1 MRTIS
6 TTKGTNDSGSASR
19 VNQGALAHVSSS
31 LARVERLHVHLSPQ
45 DRVARGKAARRDAP
59 RSSHGIWEP
68 DTNRL
73 DPIALLEE
81 QAKTRVPELVPIRHG
96 RMLVSPFTF
105 YRGAALIMAADLAAT
120 PQSRLTV
127 QLCGDA
133 HLSNFGVFGSPERQM
148 MFDINDFDETLPGPW
163 EWDVKRLAASFEIAG
178 REGGFA
184 PSDRRA
190 IVLAGVREYREWM
203 RHSAGMCTLDTWYA
217 HMKIRHMLDW
227 IRTEVKEERLGKKEG
242 REAAP
247 DVAKA
252 RTRDSMRAFSKLTAE
267 INGEPRILGDPPLIV
282 PIEDLVLPGTTREE
296 IERSMRQLLR
306 AYLRTLTHE
315 HHPVEEFRYVH
326 MARKV
331 VGVGSVGTRSWI
343 LLLVGRDNQDPLILQ
358 AKEAQASV
366 LERFLGQS
374 QYPNHGQRVVV
385 GQRLM
390 QAASD
395 IFLGWQRVVDIDGQ
409 VRHYYVRQLHDWKG
423 AAEVEIMR
431 VPGATLYARMCGR
444 ALARA
449 HARSGD
455 RIAIASYLGK
465 GDVFDRALAD
475 FSARYA
481 DQNERDYEA
490 LVEAVNSGRLTAQK
504 GL

>member
-1 MRTIS
+1 M
-6 TTKGTNDSGSASR
+6 AC
-19 VNQGALAHVSSS
+19 VSSS
-31 LARVERLHVHLSPQ
+31 RAKLERLHVHLTPQ
-45 DRVARGKAARRDAP
+45 ERVARGKAARRDVP
-59 RSSHGIWEP
+59 RSSHGKWEP
-68 DTNRL
+68 EANRL
-73 DPIALLEE
+73 DPMALLEE
-81 QAKTRVPELVPIRHG
+81 QARTRVPELVPIRHG
-96 RMLVSPFTF
+96 RMLVSPFSF

-120 PQSRLTV
+120 PRSRLTV

-178 REGGFA
+178 RELRFA
-184 PSDRRA
+184 PADRRT

-203 RHSAGMCTLDTWYA
+203 RHSAGLCTLDTWYA
-217 HMKIRHMLDW
+217 HMKIRHMREW
-227 IRTEVKEERLGKKEG
+227 IRTEVKEERLSKKEG

-252 RTRDSMRAFSKLTAE
+252 RTRDSTRAFSKLTAE
-267 INGEPRILGDPPLIV
+267 INGEPRLVGDPPLIV
-282 PIEDLVLPGTTREE
+282 PIEDLVLPGTTREA
-296 IERSMRQLLR
+296 IEGSVRQLLR
-306 AYLRTLTHE
+306 SYLRTLTHE

-343 LLLVGRDNQDPLILQ
+343 LLLEGRDDQDPLILQ
-358 AKEAQASV
+358 AKEAQVSV

-374 QYPNHGQRVVV
+374 QYSNHGQRVVV

-409 VRHYYVRQLHDWKG
+409 IRHYYLRQLHDWKG
-423 AAEVEIMR
+423 SAEVEIMR
-431 VPGATLYARMCGR
+431 VPGATLYARMCGS

-455 RIAIASYLGK
+455 RIAIASYLGRS
-465 GDVFDRALAD
+465 DVFDRALAD

-490 LVEAVNSGRLTAQK
+490 LVKAVNSGRLTAQK
-504 GL
+504 A

>member
-1 MRTIS
+1 MR
-6 TTKGTNDSGSASR
+6 
-19 VNQGALAHVSSS
+19 
-31 LARVERLHVHLSPQ
+31 
-45 DRVARGKAARRDAP
+45 
-59 RSSHGIWEP
+59 
-68 DTNRL
+68 
-73 DPIALLEE
+73 
-81 QAKTRVPELVPIRHG
+81 
-96 RMLVSPFTF
+96 
-105 YRGAALIMAADLAAT
+105 
-120 PQSRLTV
+120 
-127 QLCGDA
+127 
-133 HLSNFGVFGSPERQM
+133 
-148 MFDINDFDETLPGPW
+148 
-163 EWDVKRLAASFEIAG
+163 
-178 REGGFA
+178 
-184 PSDRRA
+184 
-190 IVLAGVREYREWM
+190 
-203 RHSAGMCTLDTWYA
+203 
-217 HMKIRHMLDW
+217 IRHMLEW
-227 IRTEVKEERLGKKEG
+227 IRTEVKEERLSKKEG

-267 INGEPRILGDPPLIV
+267 INGEPRIVGDPPLIV
-282 PIEDLVLPGTTREE
+282 PIEDLVLPGTTREAV
-296 IERSMRQLLR
+296 ERSMRQLLR
-306 AYLRTLTHE
+306 SYLRTLMHE

-343 LLLVGRDNQDPLILQ
+343 LLLVGRDDQDPLILQ

-374 QYPNHGQRVVV
+374 QYSNHGQRVVV

-409 VRHYYVRQLHDWKG
+409 VRHYYLRQLHDWKG
-423 AAEVEIMR
+423 SAEVEIMR

-455 RIAIASYLGK
+455 RIAIASYLGR

-475 FSARYA
+475 FSTQYA

-490 LVEAVNSGRLTAQK
+490 LVASVNSGRLTAQM